1 MFQHI
6 ELIEFKSEGEIQ
18 KNNPKRLCGN
28 FGVPSFYGENNA
40 DHKKNPMQRIA
51 LSHRFLRP
59 KGRIMPSRAGR
70 KSTGI
75 LGADS
80 MGTAWEIGKMREME
94 EIRLTTW
101 DVWNVCK

>member
-1 MFQHI
+1 
-6 ELIEFKSEGEIQ
+6 
-18 KNNPKRLCGN
+18 
-28 FGVPSFYGENNA
+28 
-40 DHKKNPMQRIA
+40 MQRIA

-80 MGTAWEIGKMREME
+80 MGAAWEIGKMREME

-101 DVWNVCK
+101 DV